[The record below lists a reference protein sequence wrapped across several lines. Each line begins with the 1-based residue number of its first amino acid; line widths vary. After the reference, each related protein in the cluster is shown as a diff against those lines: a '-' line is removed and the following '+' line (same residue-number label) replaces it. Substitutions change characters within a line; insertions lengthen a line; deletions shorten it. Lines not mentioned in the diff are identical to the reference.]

1 MVRNVTGVRPRSS
14 HLRVLRFSFFS
25 PFVFSTV
32 LCALSVM
39 ICTQEA
45 VAQDTTPSNPTIRT
59 NVQVVLVPVTVTDRK
74 GKFVDGLTTED
85 FVVSDEGVRQKIRM
99 DTSDTVVAPVSL
111 VVAIQCSGIS
121 AAALAKIEKVGA
133 MIQPLVIGDRGKAA
147 VVAFDDEVRVFQ
159 DFTSDGTKIRVAF
172 EKVQGRVIM
181 AGRMIDAA
189 AESVKMLE
197 TRPESS
203 RRILLILSESRD
215 RGSKAKLPQVVEQAQ
230 RAGVMIYPAT
240 YSVHATPW
248 TARPEDNPTMPG
260 GPGPILGTIIELAR
274 MGKINDADAFAQ
286 ATGGRHLSF
295 ETLKGL
301 EETIARA
308 GEEIHS
314 QYLLSFVPQSSS
326 GGFHRVAVEVP
337 SHPDAMVRARPG
349 YWGQ

>member
-1 MVRNVTGVRPRSS
+1 M
-14 HLRVLRFSFFS
+14 LRFPLFS
-25 PFVFSTV
+25 RLAFASV

-39 ICTQEA
+39 ICTQHA
-45 VAQDTTPSNPTIRT
+45 VAQDTAPSSPTIRT

-74 GKFVDGLTTED
+74 GKFIDGLSTED
-85 FVVSDEGVRQKIRM
+85 FVVSDERVRQKIRM

-133 MIQPLVIGDRGKAA
+133 MIQPLLIGDRGKAA
-147 VVAFDDEVRVFQ
+147 VVAFDDEVRIFQ

-181 AGRMIDAA
+181 AGRMIDAV

-203 RRILLILSESRD
+203 RRILLILGESRD
-215 RGSKAKLPQVVEQAQ
+215 RGSMAKLPQVVEQAQ
-230 RAGVMIYPAT
+230 RAGVLIYPAT

-260 GPGPILGTIIELAR
+260 GPNYLGAIGELLR
-274 MGKINDADAFAQ
+274 MGKVNDADAFAQ

-337 SHPDAMVRARPG
+337 SHPDAVVRARPG